1 MRGPL
6 KTRDCF
12 EVRHWGLSRVDRSKI
27 NTHKPVVKVCL
38 GPPGLAAPCGCGV
51 FTKFH
56 NLVLGVRRVCASV
69 SRLFSQLHSRAV
81 PGSTGCRVCQY
92 LCLTEGSGTVLSRWW
107 CEPGTFSC

>member
-12 EVRHWGLSRVDRSKI
+12 EEVPGRRGFVPGGGAALRSKI

-51 FTKFH
+51 
-56 NLVLGVRRVCASV
+56 
-69 SRLFSQLHSRAV
+69 
-81 PGSTGCRVCQY
+81 
-92 LCLTEGSGTVLSRWW
+92 
-107 CEPGTFSC
+107 